1 MWLIY
6 PAYTFSYIIIIL
18 IYRKIY
24 FHLSTI
30 DKKKLI
36 TKYSTFPL
44 FTRDWFCRFITSA
57 VPSPT
62 SHSLII
68 HNADHS
74 WRSYL
79 SSTTR
84 SYLGTSTTILIELGY
99 LRSWSKYDK
108 NVINL
113 LYIIY
118 IRKMKSNLINIFFYS
133 SKLEKV
139 IFFLIKEFF
148 LKRKKSPGFLVRCRS
163 AGHSVR
169 DI

>member
-1 MWLIY
+1 MNSIFVKKKVVMKFWGYTDNSKMWLIY

-79 SSTTR
+79 SSTREGR
-84 SYLGTSTTILIELGY
+84 SRVWPMHVSSADWLRHFWCFFRFSTCI
-99 LRSWSKYDK
+99 
-108 NVINL
+108 
-113 LYIIY
+113 
-118 IRKMKSNLINIFFYS
+118 
-133 SKLEKV
+133 
-139 IFFLIKEFF
+139 
-148 LKRKKSPGFLVRCRS
+148 
-163 AGHSVR
+163 
-169 DI
+169 